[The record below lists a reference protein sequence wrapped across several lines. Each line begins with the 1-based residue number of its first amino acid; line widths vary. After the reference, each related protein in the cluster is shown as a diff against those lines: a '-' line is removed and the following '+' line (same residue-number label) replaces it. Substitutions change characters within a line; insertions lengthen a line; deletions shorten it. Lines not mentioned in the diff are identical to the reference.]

1 MSNYTTR
8 ADVKAS
14 LGIPTGSTGDDDQI
28 DAAIAAA
35 EALINNYTGRT
46 FVAAEATRVYLPR
59 TASILDLDDL
69 STVTT
74 GLTVKTDEDQD
85 GTFETTLTLGVDFVA
100 VGNSAPYRQLTNVNR
115 GWPLSLYGRPTIE
128 ITGLFGYA
136 SAVPANIKQA
146 ALLMSCRL
154 FQRKASPLGF
164 QAGAISEFGP
174 VRISRTDPD
183 VAALLQGA
191 KIFGVG

>member
-1 MSNYTTR
+1 MSQYTTR
-8 ADVKAS
+8 DDVKTS
-14 LGIPTGSTGDDDQI
+14 LGIPASVTADDAAI

-35 EALINNYTGRT
+35 EALVDNYTGRS
-46 FVAAEATRVYLPR
+46 FVAASATRTYIPR
-59 TASILDLDDL
+59 TASILDVDDL
-69 STVTT
+69 SSVTS

-85 GTFETTLTLGVDFVA
+85 GTFETTLTIGTDFVA
-100 VGNSAPYRQLTNVNR
+100 AGNDAPYRQLTNVNR

-128 ITGLFGYA
+128 ITAVFGYA
-136 SAVPANIKQA
+136 PTVPANIKQA

-183 VAALLQGA
+183 VAALLQGV
-191 KIFGVG
+191 KLIGVG

>member
-14 LGIPTGSTGDDDQI
+14 LGIPSGSTGDDDAI

-35 EALINNYTGRT
+35 EALVDNYTGRT
-46 FVAAEATRVYLPR
+46 FVAASATRTYLPR
-59 TASILDLDDL
+59 TASILDVDDL
-69 STVTT
+69 TSVTS

-85 GTFETTLTLGVDFVA
+85 GVFETTLTITTDFVA
-100 VGNSAPYRQLTNVNR
+100 VGNTAPFRTLTNVNR
-115 GWPLSLYGRPTIE
+115 GWPLSLYGRPTVE
-128 ITGLFGYA
+128 ITAVFGYA
-136 SAVPANIKQA
+136 AAVPANIKQA

-164 QAGAISEFGP
+164 QAGAISDFGP

-191 KIFGVG
+191 KLFGVG

>member
-1 MSNYTTR
+1 VSNYTTR

-14 LGIPTGSTGDDDQI
+14 LGIPVAATADDDAI

-35 EALINNYTGRT
+35 EALVDNYTGRT
-46 FVAAEATRVYLPR
+46 FVAASSTRTYIPR
-59 TASILDLDDL
+59 TASTLDIDDL
-69 STVTT
+69 TSVTS

-85 GTFETTLTLGVDFVA
+85 GTFETTLTITTDFVA
-100 VGNSAPYRQLTNVNR
+100 VGNDAPFRTLTNVNR
-115 GWPLSLYGRPTIE
+115 GWPLSLYGRPTVE
-128 ITGLFGYA
+128 ITGVFGYA
-136 SAVPANIKQA
+136 AAVPANIKQA

-183 VAALLQGA
+183 VAALLQGV
-191 KIFGVG
+191 KLFGVG